1 MRCDVAEITE
11 VAQKLVEK
19 AKASVPFYTKEDL
32 QKLLNSLA
40 QAPEGSPS
48 RVSVQEE
55 LYRALDD
62 CGIGYERDKSVTYY
76 RVIIAASNVPTLSE
90 SYEKLIGRLY
100 EFYLHNASPRKYMT
114 RLVNALADPK
124 DGGRA
129 DEPTRLRILRRFIRC
144 DYLGNVKDIRGKSTI
159 GGKNTILTWAKKKS
173 HKAGPLTVEEVLGNI
188 DDTVFKPYEE
198 AVAAAK
204 AAVSAA
210 QGPAAAAKAA
220 VAAAKDAVK
229 KAEEA
234 IPPNM
239 TALEQAQR
247 ELSLNTTALEQARR
261 EFKIAKDA
269 YKEIKKTSGKFGL
282 LKMADDLA
290 AGRFREGE
298 TKRDLY
304 LFAIAFDM
312 TYHTAPNTSLRDIER
327 SLFQDYYTNN
337 LVRFVT
343 RAYQG
348 NSGLEQVP
356 AESGINF
363 KNFAEIIYVYYIAKA
378 NMSSTEKL
386 RRVSEM
392 IAKIAIKPDIAIKPG
407 KESDKKK
414 ADGKAKRTDKETAVY
429 RMEFDTEMRDLTEEE
444 FEKKLLDYDRCMGR
458 DAVPFS
464 VATERRTAFKL
475 FQECMA
481 RVDDALKNPASWDP
495 GWDRPRDWR
504 GFVDKHSG
512 LLLWGHAEQYI
523 EKRKAQLRQEE
534 NPEKALKLKN
544 LLEKFRAVLEKMDAF
559 MKDSVLKTENERSVT
574 RTSLLA
580 ACYYAR
586 IIRREVGLEDDLP
599 AMRFN
604 EFFEDFRNDVN
615 VLMDKAGYA
624 RLSYKSLL
632 DVLVVFSAY
641 MQLVGKSVS
650 IR

>member
-90 SYEKLIGRLY
+90 SYEKLMDRLY
-100 EFYLHNASPRKYMT
+100 EFYLHNASPRKYMS
-114 RLVNALADPK
+114 RLVNALTDPK
-124 DGGRA
+124 DGARA

-144 DYLGNVKDIRGKSTI
+144 DYLGNVKDIRGKTAI
-159 GGKNTILTWAKKKS
+159 GGKNTILTWARAKS
-173 HKAGPLTVEEVLGNI
+173 HKTGPLTVEEVLENI
-188 DDTVFKPYEE
+188 DDTVFAPYEE

-204 AAVSAA
+204 AAV
-210 QGPAAAAKAA
+210 AAAKAA
-220 VAAAKDAVK
+220 VK
-229 KAEEA
+229 KTEEA

-247 ELSLNTTALEQARR
+247 ELSLNATALEQARGKL
-261 EFKIAKDA
+261 KIAKDA

-363 KNFAEIIYVYYIAKA
+363 KNFAEMIYVYYIAKA

-475 FQECMA
+475 FQERMA
-481 RVDDALKNPASWDP
+481 HVDDALKNPDSWDP
-495 GWDRPRDWR
+495 GWDRSRDWR

-534 NPEKALKLKN
+534 NPEKALKCKN

-574 RTSLLA
+574 RTSLLV

-604 EFFEDFRNDVN
+604 EFFDDFRNDVN
-615 VLMDKAGYA
+615 DLMDKAGYA

-641 MQLVGKSVS
+641 IQLVGKSVS